1 MKVLPSASY
10 AIGASN
16 AIIFIRCGSDHARNR
31 LQKAIDSARDY
42 GLIGHNIFSSGY
54 NLDIIIRKEPGAFV
68 CGEETALINTLE
80 GKRGMPQLKPPYPT
94 TAGLFGK
101 PTVINNVETLMNV
114 PLIMQNGPEWFRTLG
129 TAGQSRYKIIC
140 CCRKRQAVGCC

>member
-1 MKVLPSASY
+1 MQSELN
-10 AIGASN
+10 N
-16 AIIFIRCGSDHARNR
+16 AIVFMRSWFGTCQNR
-31 LQKAIDSARDY
+31 LQKAIDRARDY
-42 GLIGHNIFSSGY
+42 GLFGHNIFSSGY
-54 NLDIIIRKEPGAFV
+54 NLDIVIRKEPGAFV
-68 CGEETALINTLE
+68 CGEETALISTLE

-129 TAGQSRYKIIC
+129 TENSPGNKGFCS
-140 CCRKRQAVGCC
+140 CRERQDVRSG

>member
-1 MKVLPSASY
+1 MQRTGFRKQSTK
-10 AIGASN
+10 
-16 AIIFIRCGSDHARNR
+16 H
-31 LQKAIDSARDY
+31 RDY
-42 GLIGHNIFSSGY
+42 GLFGHNIFSSGY
-54 NLDIIIRKEPGAFV
+54 NLDIIIRNEPGAFV

-114 PLIMQNGPEWFRTLG
+114 PLIMQNGPEWFRTTG
-129 TAGQSRYKIIC
+129 NRKQSGYKSIC
-140 CCRKRQAVGCC
+140 SCRKRSYVGCC